1 MKATVL
7 LYNFQDK
14 LYREQVKK
22 ILLVQ
27 RLSIKEVPKEE
38 YLNPIGCYAGDEEVK
53 VSEKRYEGMELDGEM
68 MVFAGLSGEQID
80 KVLAGFRKN
89 KVPRVNCKAVLTP
102 TNRFWNALQLFEEL
116 KREHEAM
123 YKNKIS
129 EK

>member
-14 LYREQVKK
+14 LYREQVKR

-27 RLSIKEVPKEE
+27 HLSIKEIPKEE
-38 YLNPIGCYAGDEEVK
+38 YLNPIGYYAGDEEAK
-53 VSEKRYEGMELDGEM
+53 ALEERYEGKELDSEM

-89 KVPRVNCKAVLTP
+89 KIQRVNCKAVLTP
-102 TNRFWNALQLFEEL
+102 TNRFWNAIQLFEEL

-123 YKNKIS
+123 YKNRIS
-129 EK
+129 EN